1 MNRNNKIKNLLSYS
15 LKNGLKKELNSQF
28 QIQTSP
34 ATKLKKKP
42 KQMNSKLMRKKR
54 SKLEIRS
61 RKNKYKFNKIK
72 QTDFVLM
79 QTVNFLESEEKKKT
93 LVRQLSCMKNRKL

>member
-93 LVRQLSCMKNRKL
+93 LVRQSSCMKNLKL

>member
-1 MNRNNKIKNLLSYS
+1 
-15 LKNGLKKELNSQF
+15 
-28 QIQTSP
+28 
-34 ATKLKKKP
+34 
-42 KQMNSKLMRKKR
+42 MRKKR

-93 LVRQLSCMKNRKL
+93 LVRQLSCMKNLKL